1 MVGVRLQVLGVV
13 LLGMLVSGGA
23 GLLMHRVER
32 DGAAQ
37 ALDRRTA
44 AAQDAVASAAQRY
57 VDSLRLVAGALE
69 ALPALDAASFTT
81 ATQPLGQLWLPGAVS
96 VDYVVPVPDAGVA
109 DAQAA
114 WRTRGLPG
122 LILTA
127 APGTGEH
134 YFAVISRG
142 LATAATG
149 PPSVPGPGP
158 GSGRDLAAV
167 PQAAAA
173 VERTRTTGLP
183 AASEPYVQLRDA
195 ASAADP
201 QPQTVAL
208 VQRVVERGT
217 GALRGYLQLTVRVQ
231 DLFGDTMRQPARE
244 LLDVSL
250 AAFAGTELRTIA
262 AIHHGDPRGA
272 GLRRNVDVRV
282 ADRQWQLRVAADGRA
297 LAGAGGH
304 LDEGMFFGGAA
315 LTLVT
320 ALLVYTLATSRRRAE
335 ERVREATAD
344 LRIAGANA
352 RAQAAL
358 LGAVMD
364 TIADGVAVI
373 DGRDRAVWLNPTAR
387 AILGP
392 DAAERPVSEWPELL
406 DMREAD
412 GVTPYRSRH
421 GGSGPETQVECL
433 MAGRRVEVRLR
444 ALTRDGEPP
453 GAVAVLRDIT
463 ERHAADEQLRSSE
476 ELLQLLLDGAR
487 DYAIYML
494 DPEGCVVSWS
504 GNAKRIKG
512 YRSEEII
519 GESYARFFTPEDR
532 AGGLPGRILRQA
544 AEAGPVEIDG
554 PRVRKDGT
562 RFWAHGLLTAVRHPD
577 GSVRGFVKVS
587 QDVTARKKAELVIE
601 RLNADLE
608 RRVAER
614 TADLREANAE
624 LESFS
629 YSVSHDLRAPLR
641 AVDGFAKMLA
651 LDYGDALDD
660 RGRRYVGRIRAGA
673 QQMGELIDG
682 LLAFSRL
689 QRQEMAS
696 RRVEFD
702 QLVAEVWEELAV
714 ELGDRRIELLVGE
727 LPDALGD
734 PRLVRHVV
742 ANLLGNAVK
751 YTRDATP
758 ARIEVGHR
766 VTAGGEATYFV
777 RDNGAGF
784 DMRYADK
791 LFKVFQR
798 LHRAEEYEGTGIGLA
813 LAHRIVHR
821 HGGQIWADATP
832 GEGATFLFTLP
843 AYVPELEAVR

>member
-1 MVGVRLQVLGVV
+1 MAGVRLQVLGVV

-57 VDSLRLVAGALE
+57 VDALQLAAGALE
-69 ALPALDAASFTT
+69 ALPTLDATAFAT
-81 ATQPLGQLWLPGAVS
+81 ATQPLGQLWLPGATAA
-96 VDYVVPVPDAGVA
+96 DYVVAVPDLEVA
-109 DAQAA
+109 ATQAA
-114 WRTRGLPG
+114 WRKLGAAGLT
-122 LILTA
+122 L
-127 APGTGEH
+127 APASGVTEH
-134 YFAVISRG
+134 YFTVLTRHLDSRSP
-142 LATAATG
+142 A
-149 PPSVPGPGP
+149 GPGA
-158 GSGRDLAAV
+158 GRDVAAI
-167 PQAAAA
+167 PQVGSAMERAAD
-173 VERTRTTGLP
+173 TGLP
-183 AASEPYVQLRDA
+183 STSEPYVQLSDA
-195 ASAADP
+195 DRPAGE
-201 QPQTVAL
+201 QPQTVTLA
-208 VQRVVERGT
+208 QRVLDRTSGAVRGF
-217 GALRGYLQLTVRVQ
+217 LQLTVRVQ
-231 DLFGDTMRQPARE
+231 DFFGDTMLQPARE

-250 AAFAGTELRTIA
+250 AAYAGTELRTIA
-262 AIHHGDPRGA
+262 AIRRRDPGDA
-272 GLRRNVDVRV
+272 GLRRAVEVQV
-282 ADRQWQLRVAADGRA
+282 GDRRWRLRVATDEDALVGAD
-297 LAGAGGH
+297 GH
-304 LDEGMFFGGAA
+304 LDDGMFFGGAA

-335 ERVREATAD
+335 ERVATATAE
-344 LRIAGANA
+344 LRVTGATA
-352 RAQAAL
+352 RQQATL

-364 TIADGVAVI
+364 SIADGVAVI
-373 DGRDRAVWLNPTAR
+373 DGDGRAAWLNPTAR

-392 DAAERPVSEWPELL
+392 EAAGRPTSEWPALL

-412 GVTPYRSRH
+412 GVTPYRSRRAGEH
-421 GGSGPETQVECL
+421 GPETYVECL
-433 MAGRRVEVRLR
+433 MSGRRMEVRLR
-444 ALTRDGEPP
+444 TLTQEGEPP
-453 GAVAVLRDIT
+453 GAVAVMRDIT
-463 ERHAADEQLRSSE
+463 DRHAAEEKLRSSE
-476 ELLQLLLDGAR
+476 ELLQILLDGAR

-494 DPEGCVVSWS
+494 DPDGRIVSWS
-504 GNAKRIKG
+504 VNAERLKG
-512 YRSEEII
+512 YSSEEVI
-519 GESYARFFTPEDR
+519 GRSDSIFCTPEDR
-532 AGGLPGRILRQA
+532 AAGTDEKILARARETGRA
-544 AEAGPVEIDG
+544 EIDG
-554 PRVRKDGT
+554 PRLRRNGT
-562 RFWAHGLLTAVRHPD
+562 RFWAHGLLTAVRHAD
-577 GSVRGFVKVS
+577 GSPRGFVMVT
-587 QDVTARKKAELVIE
+587 QDMTARKQAEQVIE

-651 LDYGDALDD
+651 LDCDAALDEQ
-660 RGRRYVGRIRAGA
+660 GRRYVGRIRAGA

-696 RRVEFD
+696 RRV
-702 QLVAEVWEELAV
+702 QLDLVVAEVWEELAIERGDRAV
-714 ELGDRRIELLVGE
+714 ELVVGE

-734 PRLVRHVV
+734 PRLIRHVV

-751 YTRDATP
+751 YTREARP

-821 HGGQIWADATP
+821 HGGQIWADAVP
-832 GEGATFLFTLP
+832 GEGATFYFTLP
-843 AYVPELEAVR
+843 LFTHPADVAELEAVR

>member
-1 MVGVRLQVLGVV
+1 MAGVRLQVLGVV

-57 VDSLRLVAGALE
+57 VDALQLAAGALE
-69 ALPALDAASFTT
+69 ALPTLDAAAFGT
-81 ATQPLGQLWLPGAVS
+81 ATQPLGRLWLPGAS
-96 VDYVVPVPDAGVA
+96 AADYVVAVPDVEVA
-109 DAQAA
+109 ATQAA
-114 WRTRGLPG
+114 WRKLGATGLTLAP
-122 LILTA
+122 TA
-127 APGTGEH
+127 GVTEH
-134 YFAVISRG
+134 YFTVLTRHLDSRS
-142 LATAATG
+142 
-149 PPSVPGPGP
+149 PSGPGA
-158 GSGRDLAAV
+158 GRDVAAI
-167 PQAAAA
+167 PQVGSAIERAAD
-173 VERTRTTGLP
+173 TGLP
-183 AASEPYVQLRDA
+183 STSEPYVQLSDA
-195 ASAADP
+195 DRPAGE
-201 QPQTVAL
+201 QPQTVTLA
-208 VQRVVERGT
+208 QRVRDRSSGAVRGF
-217 GALRGYLQLTVRVQ
+217 LQLTVRVQ
-231 DLFGDTMRQPARE
+231 DFFGDTMLQPAPE

-250 AAFAGTELRTIA
+250 AAYAGTELRMIA
-262 AIHHGDPRGA
+262 GIHRSDPSDPD
-272 GLRRNVDVRV
+272 LRRSVEVQV
-282 ADRQWQLRVAADGRA
+282 GDRQWRLRVATDEGALVGAD
-297 LAGAGGH
+297 GH
-304 LDEGMFFGGAA
+304 LDDGMFFGGAA

-335 ERVREATAD
+335 ERVAVATAE
-344 LRIAGANA
+344 LRVAGATA
-352 RAQAAL
+352 RQQAAL

-373 DGRDRAVWLNPTAR
+373 DGDGRAAWLNPTAR

-392 DAAERPVSEWPELL
+392 EASERPTSEWPELL

-421 GGSGPETQVECL
+421 VGEGGPETYVECL
-433 MAGRRVEVRLR
+433 MGDRRMEVRLR
-444 ALTRDGEPP
+444 TLTKEGEP
-453 GAVAVLRDIT
+453 GAVAVMRDIT
-463 ERHAADEQLRSSE
+463 DRHAAEEKLRSSE
-476 ELLQLLLDGAR
+476 ELLQILLDGAR

-494 DPEGCVVSWS
+494 DPGGLIVSWS
-504 GNAKRIKG
+504 VNAERLKG
-512 YRSEEII
+512 YSSEEVI
-519 GESYARFFTPEDR
+519 GRPDSIFFTPEDR
-532 AGGLPGRILRQA
+532 AAGTDEQILARARETGRA
-544 AEAGPVEIDG
+544 EIDG
-554 PRVRKDGT
+554 PRLRRNGT

-577 GSVRGFVKVS
+577 GSPRGFVMVT
-587 QDVTARKKAELVIE
+587 QDMTARKQAERVIE

-651 LDYGDALDD
+651 LDYDAALDGQ
-660 RGRRYVGRIRAGA
+660 GRRYVGRTRAGA

-696 RRVEFD
+696 RRVQLD
-702 QLVAEVWEELAV
+702 HLVAEVWEELAV
-714 ELGDRRIELLVGE
+714 ERGDRAVELVVGE

-734 PRLVRHVV
+734 PRLIRHVV

-751 YTRDATP
+751 YTREARP
-758 ARIEVGHR
+758 ARVEVGHR

-798 LHRAEEYEGTGIGLA
+798 LHRVEDYEGTGIGLA

-821 HGGQIWADATP
+821 HGGQIWADAVP
-832 GEGATFLFTLP
+832 GEGATFYFTLP
-843 AYVPELEAVR
+843 LFARTADVAELEAVR